1 MWVLTACTF
10 FVQKIRPMRIKIKTN
25 NSHEIRLHFFKNL
38 WITLFLLY
46 WNLVTIPNILWEA
59 LSKNFCWHMLLRKP
73 FCYHVVKPKLP
84 KEIVIKLNLTKLI
97 NFLSKEK
104 WFDFH
109 YHTIWQEKTWFGKKN
124 KLFPACIANSY
135 WHQQKSAR
143 YLSNFLLFK

>member
-1 MWVLTACTF
+1 MKSAYTSS
-10 FVQKIRPMRIKIKTN
+10 KIF
-25 NSHEIRLHFFKNL
+25 E
-38 WITLFLLY
+38 LLY
-46 WNLVTIPNILWEA
+46 SFYTETWWPSLIFYEKFFQKTFMI
-59 LSKNFCWHMLLRKP
+59 FCWHMFLWKP

-97 NFLSKEK
+97 NFVSKEK
-104 WFDFH
+104 WLDFP

-143 YLSNFLLFK
+143 YLSNFWLFE